1 MTATGLYPAER
12 TVHLTSADGSILD
25 WLTSPVWSTPCDD
38 LAVDVATS
46 GDPFA
51 PDGRWVLTNGPDV
64 GPLKEKLYARHGL
77 DVDRDLPAPVEGGP
91 LAWFAGGLARAD
103 RWRRVRTGEDGLVD
117 WSEFCFTPEY
127 RESVAAAVVEV
138 DQSEWRTIEV
148 RTTGPFVL
156 WWNGS
161 VILTGDRVSYMEPE
175 VHPVRV
181 RVPAG
186 PSTLH
191 VATWQVAFRECRHVV
206 GVRIIGLP
214 VRVVVPSPGADETVS
229 RLADTV
235 LAAVGST
242 SWAQDTDTLTLTA
255 PPGVGL
261 RVRTA
266 AGGPWQRATSDGAG
280 LVRVPFAAASTSTR
294 TCTGNDSAG
303 PKDHVEPNGASMLA
317 TGEAIVEV
325 GLDDPRAPNTVTLR
339 IAHIPGD
346 SVVVP
351 TGTPDRWR
359 ADVLAHVA
367 ASAAAGDG
375 STVAGDGSTAAVIAQ
390 HALDPDTKVGF
401 RDIHPAL
408 HRITTRGDC
417 ADFEILGLLGAWAQI
432 PADQWERGTRE
443 AVTAAL
449 TGMKFWI
456 TEPGLDA
463 MCYFTE
469 NHQFVWHVAEMLVGE
484 LFGTAVFSNDGRTGA
499 EHAAHGR
506 GRAAAWMSR
515 KLAGGFSEFD
525 SNAYLAIDSFA
536 LVTLVELAADPRLAE
551 AARTLLDK
559 SLLTLATNSWRGI
572 HGAAHGRSYVHTVR
586 SSRFE
591 ETAPI
596 LRLICGVGS
605 LNHAVLPV
613 TALATARR
621 YGIPDVVRELAGS
634 EPHEWW
640 GRQVYRGELAFERD
654 LLARPYRSDLRVWR
668 TPGAMLSSVQDYR
681 AGLPGLQEHVWG
693 ATLGRE
699 LQVFVTHP
707 ANSDTGSSARPNGW
721 VGHRVLPRVHQHKD
735 VVVHLQRFTA
745 TDPLGYTHLW
755 LPVAQVIEWARQ
767 GDWIAAR
774 TDEGFVAVATPGG
787 VYPVLAGETAEQEW
801 IPHGHGSVW
810 VATVADGSAHADL
823 AAWLGHLAGLTL
835 TWDPRGPWDPG
846 VTLARP
852 GGPDLAVT
860 FGTAFLVD
868 GKPAGVDA
876 NGAPEVEPHLSNPA
890 IELGFD
896 DRAGVAQWNG
906 ARLELAIGRA
916 RDLLSEVSGD
926 GR

>member
-1 MTATGLYPAER
+1 MTAIALNPVER
-12 TVHLTSADGSILD
+12 TLHLTSADGNVLD
-25 WLTSPVWSTPCDD
+25 WLVSPVWSTPCDD
-38 LAVDVATS
+38 LEEDVQPA
-46 GDPFA
+46 GDPFTG
-51 PDGRWVLTNGPDV
+51 DGRWVLTNGPDV
-64 GPLKEKLYARHGL
+64 GPLKEKLYARHALDL
-77 DVDRDLPAPVEGGP
+77 DVDLPDPVEGGP
-91 LAWFAGGLARAD
+91 LAWIASGNPRQAR
-103 RWRRVRTGEDGLVD
+103 WSRVHTGEDGLVD

-127 RESVAAAVVEV
+127 RESIAAAVLEV
-138 DQSEWRTIEV
+138 DQAEWRTIEV

-156 WWNGS
+156 WLNGA
-161 VILTGDRVSYMEPE
+161 VILTGGRVSYMEPE

-181 RVPAG
+181 RVPSG
-186 PSTLH
+186 VSTLH

-206 GVRIIGLP
+206 GIRIVGLP
-214 VRVVVPSPGADETVS
+214 TRVVIPSPGADETVS
-229 RLADTV
+229 RLADTI

-242 SWAQDTDTLTLTA
+242 SWAQETDTLTLTA
-255 PPGVGL
+255 PPGVAL

-266 AGGPWQRATSDGAG
+266 VGGPWQKTTSDASGRA
-280 LVRVPFAAASTSTR
+280 LVSYAAA
-294 TCTGNDSAG
+294 GAVGEHDG
-303 PKDHVEPNGASMLA
+303 PGDPEGASMLA
-317 TGEAIVEV
+317 TGEAVVEV
-325 GLDDPRAPNTVTLR
+325 GLDDPRCPNTVTMR
-339 IAHIPGD
+339 IAHIPRD
-346 SVVVP
+346 SVVTP
-351 TGTPDRWR
+351 TGTPEQWR
-359 ADVLAHVA
+359 TDVLTHVA
-367 ASAAAGDG
+367 ASAGAGDG
-375 STVAGDGSTAAVIAQ
+375 SVAGAIAR
-390 HALDPDTKVGF
+390 HVLDPGARVEL
-401 RDIHPAL
+401 RDIRTAL

-432 PADQWERGTRE
+432 PAEQWEPGTRD
-443 AVTAAL
+443 AVTAAIIE
-449 TGMKFWI
+449 MKYWI

-469 NHQFVWHVAEMLVGE
+469 NHQFVWHVAEMLTGE
-484 LFGTAVFSNDGRTGA
+484 LFPAATFTNDGHTGA

-506 GRAAAWMSR
+506 HHAAAWMSR

-536 LVTLVELAADPRLAE
+536 LVTLIELGADPRLAE

-621 YGIPDVVRELAGS
+621 YSIPDVVRELAGS
-634 EPHEWW
+634 EPQEWW

-668 TPGAMLSSVQDYR
+668 TPGVMLSSVQDYR

-735 VVVHLQRFTA
+735 VVVHVQRFTT
-745 TDPLGYTHLW
+745 TDPADYTHLW
-755 LPVAQVIEWARQ
+755 LPVAQAVEWAHQ
-767 GDWIAAR
+767 GEWLAAR
-774 TDEGFVAVATPGG
+774 TDTGFVAVATPGG
-787 VYPVLAGETAEQEW
+787 VYPVLAGETTEQEW
-801 IPHGHGSVW
+801 IPRGHGSVW
-810 VATVADGSAHADL
+810 VTTVADGSSYADF
-823 AAWLGHLAGLTL
+823 AAWLTHLTQLKLA
-835 TWDPRGPWDPG
+835 WNPRGSRDPG
-846 VTLARP
+846 VTLSRSD
-852 GGPDLAVT
+852 GPDLAVT
-860 FGTAFLVD
+860 FGTAFLID
-868 GKPAGVDA
+868 GKPAGIDA
-876 NGAPEVEPHLSNPA
+876 HGAPEAEPHLSNPA
-890 IELGFD
+890 IELGFG
-896 DRAGVAQWNG
+896 DRTGVAQWNG

-916 RDLLSEVSGD
+916 RDLLDEVSGD
-926 GR
+926 DR